1 MGQTGEKKY
10 IVSVNTEMDCVFFY
24 GFIIF
29 YFLFLFWFMYSRL
42 SSEMLS
48 DCAFLGLLLQP

>member
-10 IVSVNTEMDCVFFY
+10 IVSVNVEMDCVFFY

-29 YFLFLFWFMYSRL
+29 YFLFWFMYSRL
-42 SSEMLS
+42 SSEMPS

>member
-1 MGQTGEKKY
+1 MGQAGEKKY
-10 IVSVNTEMDCVFFY
+10 IVSVNAEMDCVFFY

-42 SSEMLS
+42 SSEMPS